1 MTSAANERL
10 PRRVLVASANR
21 GKLQEIAAILGG
33 VGIDVVAQ
41 SEFHLGEAA
50 ETGLTFVEN
59 AIIKARWAAART
71 GLPAIADDS
80 GLEVEALGGAPG
92 IYSARYAGPQAS
104 DQANVDK
111 VLREAARVPDDR
123 RQARFHCTMV
133 YLRQAADP
141 SPLIAQGVWEG
152 RLLRAPQ
159 GRNGFGY
166 DPIFYLPDHARSA
179 ADLDA
184 ETKNRLSH
192 RGHALRQLYALL
204 RAHYRLP

>member
-1 MTSAANERL
+1 MTIAANERL

-33 VGIDVVAQ
+33 VGVEVLAQ
-41 SEFHLGEAA
+41 SEFHLGAAA

-59 AIIKARWAAART
+59 AIIKARRAAART

-92 IYSARYAGPQAS
+92 IYSARYAGPKAS
-104 DQANVDK
+104 DHANVDK
-111 VLREAARVPDDR
+111 LLRAAAQVPDGR

-133 YLRQAADP
+133 YLRQPADP
-141 SPLIAQGVWEG
+141 CPLIAQGVWEG

-166 DPIFYLPDHARSA
+166 DPIFYLPEHACSA

-204 RAHYRLP
+204 CAHYRLP

>member
-1 MTSAANERL
+1 MTAAVSKRL
-10 PRRVLVASANR
+10 PRRVLLASANR
-21 GKLQEIAAILGG
+21 GKLREIAAILDG
-33 VGIDVVAQ
+33 VGIEVLAQ
-41 SEFHLGEAA
+41 SEFHLDEAA

-92 IYSARYAGPQAS
+92 IYSARYAGPEAS

-111 VLREAARVPDDR
+111 LLRVAAPIPDDR

-141 SPLIAQGVWEG
+141 SPLIAEGVWEG

-166 DPIFYLPDHARSA
+166 DPVFYLPEHGCSA
-179 ADLDA
+179 ADLDP

-192 RGHALRQLYALL
+192 RGHALRQLYTLL
-204 RAHYRLP
+204 CARHDLS

>member
-1 MTSAANERL
+1 VTTAENEIL
-10 PRRVLVASANR
+10 PRRVLVASANH

-33 VGIDVVAQ
+33 VGIEVLAQ

-92 IYSARYAGPQAS
+92 IYSARYAGPEAS

-111 VLREAARVPDDR
+111 VLREAAPVPDDR
-123 RQARFHCTMV
+123 RQAQFHCTMV

-166 DPIFYLPDHARSA
+166 DPIFYLPEHACSA

-184 ETKNRLSH
+184 KTKNRLSH

-204 RAHYRLP
+204 CARYRLA

>member
-1 MTSAANERL
+1 MATNEIL

-21 GKLQEIAAILGG
+21 GKLKEIAAILGG
-33 VGIDVVAQ
+33 VGIKVLAQ

-50 ETGLTFVEN
+50 ESGLTFVEN
-59 AIIKARWAAART
+59 AIIKARSAAART

-80 GLEVEALGGAPG
+80 GLEVDALGGAPG
-92 IYSARYAGPQAS
+92 IYSARYAGPEAS

-133 YLRQAADP
+133 YLRHAADP

-166 DPIFYLPDHARSA
+166 DPIFYL
-179 ADLDA
+179 
-184 ETKNRLSH
+184 
-192 RGHALRQLYALL
+192 
-204 RAHYRLP
+204 

>member
-1 MTSAANERL
+1 VTISAKERL

-33 VGIDVVAQ
+33 VGIEVLAQ
-41 SEFHLGEAA
+41 SEFYLGEAA

-59 AIIKARWAAART
+59 AIIKARWAAAQT

-80 GLEVEALGGAPG
+80 GLEVDALGGAPG
-92 IYSARYAGPQAS
+92 IYSARYAGPDAS

-111 VLREAARVPDDR
+111 VLCEAARVPDDR

-133 YLRQAADP
+133 YLKQAADP
-141 SPLIAQGVWEG
+141 APLIAQGVWEG

-166 DPIFYLPDHARSA
+166 DPIFFLPDHACSA
-179 ADLDA
+179 ADLDL

-204 RAHYRLP
+204 CAHYSLP